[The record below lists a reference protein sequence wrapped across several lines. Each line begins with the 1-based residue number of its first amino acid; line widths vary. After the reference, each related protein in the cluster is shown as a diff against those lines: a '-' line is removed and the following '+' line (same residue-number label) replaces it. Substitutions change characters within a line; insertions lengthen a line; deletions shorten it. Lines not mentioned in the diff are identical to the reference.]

1 MARFIWFVLMLA
13 FAFTLL
19 AGASWAGAYFRVG
32 ELLGAPPPQ
41 MGTQT
46 TTFLWGGL
54 TKVSGHPRVWSFAFA
69 PTQIPGAPKVR
80 IYVSPTGR
88 LVATEPTDLPALL
101 NDFRRKGY

>member
-1 MARFIWFVLMLA
+1 MSRFIWFVMMSA

-46 TTFLWGGL
+46 TTFLWRGL
-54 TKVSGHPRVWSFAFA
+54 SKVSGHPRVWSFAFA
-69 PTQIPGAPKVR
+69 PTKIPGAPKVR

-101 NDFRRKGY
+101 TDFRRRGY